1 MSALQRQHTAF
12 ERCYLHFLLS
22 RVLQILS
29 STPHKLGPAEP
40 AEYRRR
46 FQSHL
51 AGSPAFLFLLGC
63 PGLRCR
69 RMLSVKGAREAASSS
84 QASVHT
90 VNVLSIIRS
99 GNDLF
104 LQTQSPGSRMLRS
117 NGGPL
122 HSLHARRKAIPS
134 LIPVPTEAAHVH

>member
-12 ERCYLHFLLS
+12 ERCYAFFSQGRCRFYHP
-22 RVLQILS
+22 
-29 STPHKLGPAEP
+29 PHTKLGPAEP

-51 AGSPAFLFLLGC
+51 AGSPAFLSLLGC

-69 RMLSVKGAREAASSS
+69 RMLFVNGAREAASSS
-84 QASVHT
+84 QESVRT

-104 LQTQSPGSRMLRS
+104 LQIQSPGSRTLRS

-134 LIPVPTEAAHVH
+134 PHPCAY